1 MASPRVLDSSTRWP
15 LRASVRVEPET
26 ESVQSGQ
33 GLAREALIESTGQ
46 YMKVRS
52 LMRPLARN
60 LEERSGWRDSAV
72 VEGVALMRQK
82 GVFSAE
88 RDALI
93 ESPLTMIEAEKSGIC
108 SGAPSLTASF
118 EKENLMRCVSS
129 NLTPARKSGRKSGA
143 ATMQE
148 AGLPASSA
156 AA

>member
-1 MASPRVLDSSTRWP
+1 M
-15 LRASVRVEPET
+15 
-26 ESVQSGQ
+26 
-33 GLAREALIESTGQ
+33 AREALIESTGQ

-93 ESPLTMIEAEKSGIC
+93 ESPLTTVLISQG
-108 SGAPSLTASF
+108 
-118 EKENLMRCVSS
+118 NL
-129 NLTPARKSGRKSGA
+129 NL
-143 ATMQE
+143 
-148 AGLPASSA
+148 
-156 AA
+156 